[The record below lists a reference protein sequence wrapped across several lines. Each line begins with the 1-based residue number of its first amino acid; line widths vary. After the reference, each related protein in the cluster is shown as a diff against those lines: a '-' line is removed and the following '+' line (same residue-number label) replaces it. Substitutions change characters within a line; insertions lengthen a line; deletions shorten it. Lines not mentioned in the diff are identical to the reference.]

1 VRVFLGSL
9 AGDTSP
15 VRTFTPLLG
24 AELVLAPGARVD
36 LDVDP
41 AFEHGVL
48 VDTGPV
54 TLAGT
59 ELARAELGYVGV
71 GVDR

>member
-1 VRVFLGSL
+1 LFLGSL

-54 TLAGT
+54 MLA
-59 ELARAELGYVGV
+59 APNSRAPNSATSVSGRIG
-71 GVDR
+71 